1 MAKEKLPLKT
11 LTGIPFRIN
20 IDILKEIEEELE
32 LFLLEIPHEDNNI
45 KLIKYNKLLFII
57 ILLMEIICISNI
69 CSFY

>member
-32 LFLLEIPHEDNNI
+32 LFLLEEDFMNTRN
-45 KLIKYNKLLFII
+45 
-57 ILLMEIICISNI
+57 
-69 CSFY
+69 